1 MVESIKVLD
10 LGLMEY
16 GEALRR
22 QKELVE
28 KRLAGEVCDHL
39 IVVEHPPVVTLGR
52 RGDSSDLL
60 LTEDYLNAAGIE
72 VCRVERG
79 GRATYHG
86 PGQLVAYPI
95 IKLRRQD
102 LHVYVRTLLES
113 VAAVLEEYGL
123 NPEFKDG
130 EPGVWV
136 NGRKIASIGVAV
148 SNWVTYHGV
157 ALNVNTDLLP
167 FSWIVPCGKPLETV
181 TSMEKELGRS
191 VDLPQIKKLF
201 IAGFKKS
208 FQYTEMRRPL
218 HPDWLKLPMPDL
230 EAVKRTE
237 TMIDKRRLSTV
248 CQSAHCPNLGECFAR
263 GTATFMILGNVC
275 TRNCRFCAVDKG
287 RPQPLDAQEPDRVAL
302 AAREM
307 GLKYVVVTSV
317 TRDDL
322 PDGGA
327 SHFAMTIQRIRRELP
342 EAAVEVLVPDFQGR
356 SRALESV
363 FRSRPDM
370 FNHNIE
376 TVPRLYPSVRPQAVY
391 LRSLH
396 VLRRAAESGLRVK
409 SGLMLGLGE
418 RPDEVSETLVDLRKV
433 GCEYLTLGQYLAP
446 SENHVPVDRYVTPQ
460 EFADWK
466 HEALSIGFLDVSSGP
481 LVRSSYRAD
490 RMAPLELTG
499 RCGGMG

>member
-1 MVESIKVLD
+1 MVGSIKVLD

-16 GEALRR
+16 EAVLAR
-22 QKELVE
+22 QKELVG
-28 KRLAGEVCDHL
+28 KRLAGEVADHL

-52 RGDSSDLL
+52 RGESSDLL
-60 LTEDYLNAAGIE
+60 LAEDYLRAAGIE

-79 GRATYHG
+79 GKATYHG

-95 IKLRRQD
+95 IKLQQQD

-113 VAAVLEEYGL
+113 VAAVLKEYGL

-130 EPGVWV
+130 EPGIWV

-148 SNWVTYHGV
+148 HNWVTYHGV

-167 FSWIVPCGKPLETV
+167 FSWIVPCGKPSETI
-181 TSMEKELGRS
+181 TSMEKELGRP
-191 VDLPQIKKLF
+191 VDLPKIKKLF
-201 IAGFKKS
+201 VAQFKKS
-208 FQYTEMRRPL
+208 FQYTEMHRPL

-237 TMIDKRRLSTV
+237 KMIDDRRLSTV
-248 CQSAHCPNLGECFAR
+248 CQSAHCPNVGECFAR

-327 SHFAMTIQRIRRELP
+327 SHFAVTLQSIRRELP

-356 SRALESV
+356 LRALESV

-376 TVPRLYPSVRPQAVY
+376 TVPRLYPFVRPQAVY
-391 LRSLH
+391 LRSLY
-396 VLRRAAESGLRVK
+396 VLRKAAESGLRVK

-418 RPDEVSETLVDLRKV
+418 RPDEVIETLVDLRKV

-490 RMAPLELTG
+490 RMAPPELTG
-499 RCGGMG
+499 RCRSVG